1 VIKIMNYVFVEER
14 VIIGRKYLIEGDA
27 DSGKQDGD
35 SSVGTEVA
43 Q

>member
-1 VIKIMNYVFVEER
+1 MIKIGDAFVDDRIRSSME
-14 VIIGRKYLIEGDA
+14 GSLEGDA
-27 DSGKQDGD
+27 DSKKQDGD